1 MKKKILAALMAAA
14 LAVPTCAYAEEP
26 AEVSMELNYEAVPE
40 DYVGTWTLTAAYTA
54 DDGILA
60 VPEDACSLEIKDLSE
75 STDANKL
82 VDEAAYIHADAI
94 GLSGIMTFDYD
105 DIDVDEYKCSSKWE
119 NWTVVNVK
127 GEGDCE
133 FKGANKLKIRDD
145 DEGVFFDVL
154 TGVEVDDMELFDVIG
169 LNADGQLIVG
179 YSEDH
184 IENDADAEWAY
195 AYIFEKAE

>member
-1 MKKKILAALMAAA
+1 MKRKVFVAMMAVMM
-14 LAVPTCAYAEEP
+14 AVPACVSAEEA
-26 AEVSMELNYEAVPE
+26 AEVSMELNYEAAPE
-40 DYVGTWTLTAAYTA
+40 DYVGEWTLIEAYTA
-54 DDGILA
+54 DDGFLT
-60 VPEDACSLEIKDLSE
+60 VPEAACTLEIKDLSE

-94 GLSGIMTFDYD
+94 GLSGTMSFSHD
-105 DIDVDEYKCSSKWE
+105 DIDVEEYKCSSKWE
-119 NWTVVNVK
+119 DWTVVDVK

-133 FKGANKLKIRDD
+133 FKGANKIKIRDD
-145 DEGVFFDVL
+145 DEGIFFDVL
-154 TGVEVDDMELFDVIG
+154 TGVEMDDMELLDVIG

-184 IENDADAEWAY
+184 IEKDEDAEWSY

>member
-1 MKKKILAALMAAA
+1 MKKKLLIALVAAMAVAPAA
-14 LAVPTCAYAEEP
+14 FAEEA
-26 AEVSMELNYEAVPE
+26 AEVSMELNYEAAPA
-40 DYVGTWTLTAAYTA
+40 DYVGTWTLTEAYTA
-54 DDGILA
+54 DDGFLT
-60 VPEDACSLEIKDLSE
+60 VPEEACTLEIKDLSE

-94 GLSGIMTFDYD
+94 GLSGTMSFSHD
-105 DIDVDEYKCSSKWE
+105 DIDVDDYKCSAKWE
-119 NWTVVNVK
+119 DWTVVNVK

-133 FKGANKLKIRDD
+133 FAGANRFKIRDD

-154 TGVEVDDMELFDVIG
+154 TGVEIDDMELFDVIG

-184 IENDADAEWAY
+184 IEKDADAEWFY